1 MPGLHMSR
9 RALLAGSAATFAGAA
24 MPARAAAPPRITVST
39 QWAAG
44 NDGKAIDALGKLFTD
59 AGGAWQ
65 HDPVPGG
72 TSGLM
77 SKIRTEMIAKAAPAA
92 TQLKGPE
99 IAAWSKT
106 YPTVNLN
113 GLVAE
118 AGFEA
123 LMPKE
128 IVDLHKP
135 FGNWIS
141 IPAQVFRMNTLF
153 LSKKAMDKVGETA
166 VPKNWDEFN
175 TLASKMQAK
184 GIVTPLCAGG
194 LAWDHSQKFEFA
206 LSGISIDSYRAAI
219 MRLEPDA
226 LNGRDVLEAF
236 KQLRR
241 LANFWDQGAAGQHY
255 SVLLPR
261 FMSGDMGIL
270 MHGGQTEGVAKFS
283 GYSPS
288 DYIVGPTPH
297 NSEPPAFLLN
307 ADSFVFWQ
315 QKDEDLQEGQKLLAK
330 IIMGKTFGPVF
341 SGITGSIPVRSDV
354 DLKSPAFT
362 DNQRDVVHAFG
373 EAIQNK
379 TVILSLGQNM
389 AQTAQITAAMLDV
402 IAEFVSNKD
411 VTPEAGQKKLASAAA
426 DSK

>member
-1 MPGLHMSR
+1 
-9 RALLAGSAATFAGAA
+9 
-24 MPARAAAPPRITVST
+24 
-39 QWAAG
+39 
-44 NDGKAIDALGKLFTD
+44 
-59 AGGAWQ
+59 
-65 HDPVPGG
+65 
-72 TSGLM
+72 
-77 SKIRTEMIAKAAPAA
+77 
-92 TQLKGPE
+92 
-99 IAAWSKT
+99 
-106 YPTVNLN
+106 
-113 GLVAE
+113 
-118 AGFEA
+118 
-123 LMPKE
+123 
-128 IVDLHKP
+128 
-135 FGNWIS
+135 
-141 IPAQVFRMNTLF
+141 
-153 LSKKAMDKVGETA
+153 
-166 VPKNWDEFN
+166 
-175 TLASKMQAK
+175 
-184 GIVTPLCAGG
+184 
-194 LAWDHSQKFEFA
+194 
-206 LSGISIDSYRAAI
+206 
-219 MRLEPDA
+219 
-226 LNGRDVLEAF
+226 
-236 KQLRR
+236 
-241 LANFWDQGAAGQHY
+241 
-255 SVLLPR
+255 
-261 FMSGDMGIL
+261 